1 MRPNSYNTKAPRD
14 PRSFS
19 PEYPTSADD
28 YSADRPSVRQLA
40 WPLFLPVLIIV
51 LLAAGALFVIGRL
64 TSQAEITERRLAAA
78 EAQVSRLTE
87 QQQLTATLRS
97 LAPTPTPTTN
107 PAPTA
112 YTPASTLA
120 VQPRSEPAR
129 RTAAQT
135 DARIQAQNQAQTQAQ
150 TQALLQAGWT
160 DSLHIFRAHTDEL
173 LAAMQRSQGQLAAS
187 KKTAAGGRIHAPE
200 RFDLPL
206 RSTLQFVEPWKRA
219 AKALIDRP
227 ERTVVG
233 MVSVPDVRSAT
244 TFSIMLAAT
253 KEPKVERVRLLVYR
267 DPIRMKPAELD
278 TFSLLTP
285 STTTAGGIMNPLKA
299 VSIGGNAFRNARVR
313 FSSADDRAVVTLKF
327 TGAMFRELARS
338 DITIPYTKGV
348 RPAPGLIEST
358 TTGFAVDFTD
368 GTTAYI
374 YDDRLDGRLPY
385 QIFRALNYPPIPD
398 NFFDGV
404 LPPANNSTTLKR

>member
-1 MRPNSYNTKAPRD
+1 MRPNSYNTKTPRD
-14 PRSFS
+14 PRSFN

-28 YSADRPSVRQLA
+28 YSADRPSLRQLA

-87 QQQLTATLRS
+87 QQQFNAALRS

-120 VQPRSEPAR
+120 VQPRREPAR

-135 DARIQAQNQAQTQAQ
+135 DAQIQAQSHTQTHAQTHAQ

-187 KKTAAGGRIHAPE
+187 KKTAADGRIHAPE

-206 RSTLQFVEPWKRA
+206 RSTLPFVEPWKRA

-233 MVSVPDVRSAT
+233 MIALPNVSGVT
-244 TFSIMLAAT
+244 NFSIMLAAT

-267 DPIRMKPAELD
+267 DPIRMKPTELD

-285 STTTAGGIMNPLKA
+285 STTRAGGIMNPLKA
-299 VSIGGNAFRNARVR
+299 LTIHEKLRDWNLLPNARMT
-313 FSSADDRAVVTLKF
+313 F
-327 TGAMFRELARS
+327 
-338 DITIPYTKGV
+338 P
-348 RPAPGLIEST
+348 
-358 TTGFAVDFTD
+358 
-368 GTTAYI
+368 
-374 YDDRLDGRLPY
+374 
-385 QIFRALNYPPIPD
+385 N
-398 NFFDGV
+398 
-404 LPPANNSTTLKR
+404 LPPQT

>member
-1 MRPNSYNTKAPRD
+1 MRTNPYDTKAPRD
-14 PRSFS
+14 AQPLS
-19 PEYPTSADD
+19 PAYSTSADD

-40 WPLFLPVLIIV
+40 WPLLLPVLIIV
-51 LLAAGALFVIGRL
+51 LLAAGSFFAIGRIS
-64 TSQAEITERRLAAA
+64 SQAEIAERRLAAA
-78 EAQVSRLTE
+78 EAQLYRLTE
-87 QQQLTATLRS
+87 QQQLNATR
-97 LAPTPTPTTN
+97 ATTTHPTTTSS
-107 PAPTA
+107 PSPTA

-120 VQPRSEPAR
+120 VQPNREPATKHAP
-129 RTAAQT
+129 RTE
-135 DARIQAQNQAQTQAQ
+135 TQAQ

-160 DSLHIFRAHTDEL
+160 DSLHVFRAHTDEM
-173 LAAMQRSQGQLAAS
+173 LAAMRRSQGQLEAS
-187 KKTAAGGRIHAPE
+187 KQTAAGGRIHAPE

-206 RSTLQFVEPWKRA
+206 RSTLPFVEPWKRA

-233 MVSVPDVRSAT
+233 MIAMPNVSGVT

-267 DPIRMKPAELD
+267 DPIRMKPTELD

-285 STTTAGGIMNPLKA
+285 STTRAGGIMNPLKA
-299 VSIGGNAFRNARVR
+299 VPIGGNTFRNARVR

-327 TGAMFRELARS
+327 TDAMFRELARS

-348 RPAPGLIEST
+348 KPVAGLIEST
-358 TTGFAVDFTD
+358 TTGFAVDFSD

-385 QIFRALNYPPIPD
+385 QIFRALNYPPLPD

-404 LPPANNSTTLKR
+404 LPPAKSSTTLKR